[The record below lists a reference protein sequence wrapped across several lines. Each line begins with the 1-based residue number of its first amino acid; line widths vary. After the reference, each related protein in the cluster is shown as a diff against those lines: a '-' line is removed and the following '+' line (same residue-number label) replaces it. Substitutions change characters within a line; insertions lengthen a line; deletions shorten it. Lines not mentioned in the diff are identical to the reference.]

1 MRVRYIP
8 YFLCFV
14 LLALSAFGQ
23 HEKPVQPLEFNRDI
37 RPILSDRC
45 YFCHGPDSS
54 NRKTKLR
61 LDREEDAR
69 ADLGKGRFGIV
80 PGSPEQSE
88 IYKRIT
94 STSKAL
100 RMPPSYLGHDA
111 LPADDV
117 EKIRRWIAEG
127 GTYQPHWAF
136 VPPRKQDAAEVSHAA
151 WSASA
156 IDRILYARLRR
167 EGLEP
172 RQEADKR
179 TLLRRVT
186 LDLTGLPP
194 TPHEADAFVADTSS
208 KAYERVVDRLLATP
222 RYAERMA
229 IRWLESARYADTNGY
244 QTDGPREMW
253 KWRDWVIESFHRNQP
268 FDEFTVEQLAGD
280 LLPEATLA
288 QRIATGFHRNHR
300 TSAEGGIV
308 NEEFRVEYV
317 ADRAETT
324 GTVWLGLTVGC
335 ARCHDHKFDPIP
347 QRDFYSL
354 FAFFNNVP
362 ERGFVWNFGNEP
374 PTVLAPTRQQ
384 QQHLDALTSQA
395 EDKAHAVEQARGNL
409 SAQRETWETSL
420 SASRANARQPT
431 GRQPGDWQ
439 PSAAM
444 ALHWSLESPD
454 VGKPLRCETTRAE
467 SADCGA
473 APATLVTAP
482 GRFGQALHFDGKGFL
497 EMESSPR
504 FNYRDPFTFS
514 LWMSPEESSP
524 GEANMGI
531 LSQGE
536 DDFEGQQHGLY
547 LLDGKVRLHSTFR
560 WSDLGMRLETKRRVK
575 PGHWTHLAVT
585 YDGSMLAK
593 GVRIYVNGEPWETE
607 VLFDQHLWPIDS
619 KEPWRIGAAGG
630 MRFRG
635 ALDEI
640 RIYQRALS
648 QAEVSALSTAE
659 NLHTIAAIPS
669 GRRSAHQQAKLRLAY
684 ERQFSPAPFRALLAE
699 ADSAHGELAAFRASI
714 PTTMVMQEQPGIRE
728 TFVLQRGAYDAPGE
742 KVSAATP
749 SALPPMPAN
758 LPRNRLGLARWI
770 VSRDNPLT
778 ARVAVNRLWAMLFGT
793 GIVKTVEDFGSQ
805 GEWPVHPELLDW
817 LAVEFMDSGWD
828 IKHIL
833 KQMVMSAAYRQDS
846 RVTPELLERDP
857 ENRLLARGP
866 RFRLPAEMIR
876 DQALA
881 VAGLLVERQG
891 GPPVK
896 PYQPPGL
903 WQELAGGQGY
913 QEDEGEGLYRRS
925 LYTYWR
931 RTVAPPMMVNF
942 DAATRETCVVHQVR
956 TNTPLQALN
965 LMNDVTFLE
974 AARHLASHMLKK
986 TGEGDEAALREGFL
1000 RTLGRAPRSTEQ
1012 DVLQAALHRY
1022 SAYYGQHPEDASRF
1036 LASGKSPAE
1045 PWADTAQ
1052 HAAYMALASIL
1063 LNLDET
1069 VTKE

>member
-1 MRVRYIP
+1 MNRKCAWVIVIAAF
-8 YFLCFV
+8 FL
-14 LLALSAFGQ
+14 AGRPGAGQ
-23 HEKPVQPLEFNRDI
+23 EAAPRAGLEFNRDV

-45 YFCHGPDSS
+45 FFCHGPDSS

-61 LDREEDAR
+61 LDREEDAK

-80 PGSPEQSE
+80 PGKPAESE

-94 STSKAL
+94 SSSKTL
-100 RMPPSYLGHDA
+100 RMPPAYLGHDA
-111 LPADDV
+111 LPARDV
-117 EKIRRWIAEG
+117 ETIRRWIEEG
-127 GTYQPHWAF
+127 AAYEPHWAF
-136 VPPRKQDAAEVSHAA
+136 APPVKREPPAVEDAGWART
-151 WSASA
+151 A
-156 IDRILYARLRR
+156 IDRFLHERLRR
-167 EGLEP
+167 EGLQP
-172 RQEADKR
+172 RPEADKR
-179 TLLRRVT
+179 TLIRRVT

-194 TPHEADAFVADTSS
+194 SPAEVDAFLADQSPE
-208 KAYERVVDRLLATP
+208 AYERVVDRLLASP

-229 IRWLESARYADTNGY
+229 IRWLEAARYADTNGY

-253 KWRDWVIESFHRNQP
+253 KWRDWVIAAFHRNMPYDQ
-268 FDEFTVEQLAGD
+268 FTVEQLAGD
-280 LLPEATLA
+280 LLPAPTLD
-288 QRIATGFHRNHR
+288 QQIATGFHRNHR

-374 PTVLAPTRQQ
+374 PTILAPTSAQQ
-384 QQHLDALTSQA
+384 ERLDGMTRLLARAEEALQQSRENLEPWRRKWEAS
-395 EDKAHAVEQARGNL
+395 VARGK
-409 SAQRETWETSL
+409 
-420 SASRANARQPT
+420 PV
-431 GRQPGDWQ
+431 DWQ
-439 PSAAM
+439 PQEQLVA
-444 ALHWSLESPD
+444 HWQLARMRE
-454 VGKPLRCETTRAE
+454 GKPLACTVSRAE
-467 SADCGA
+467 AADCGA
-473 APATLVTAP
+473 TAATLPRAAMT
-482 GRFGQALHFDGKGFL
+482 GGDALRFDGKAYL
-497 EMESSPR
+497 ELEAAPA

-514 LWMSPEESSP
+514 VWMQPE
-524 GEANMGI
+524 GGDMGI
-531 LSQGE
+531 LSKGE

-547 LLDGKVRLHSTFR
+547 LLDGKVRLHATFR
-560 WSDLGMRLETKRRVK
+560 WSDLGMRLETKRRVE
-575 PGHWTHLAVT
+575 PGKWTHVAVS
-585 YDGSMLAK
+585 YDGSMLAS
-593 GVRIYVNGEPWETE
+593 GVRVYVNGEPWETH
-607 VLFDQHLWPIDS
+607 VLFDQHLWPIDT
-619 KEPWRIGAAGG
+619 KEPWRVGAAGG

-635 ALDEI
+635 LMREV
-640 RIYQRALS
+640 RLYQRPLAAEEVAAL
-648 QAEVSALSTAE
+648 ATTA
-659 NLHTIAAIPS
+659 NLRELAAIPVE
-669 GRRSAHQQAKLRLAY
+669 RRSAAQEAKLRLAY
-684 ERQFSPAPFRALLAE
+684 EHAFGPAAFREMVTGRVRLQR
-699 ADSAHGELAAFRASI
+699 ELAAYRATI
-714 PTTMVMQEQPGIRE
+714 PTTMVMREQPGIRD
-728 TFVLQRGAYDAPGE
+728 TFVLERGAYDAPGA
-742 KVSAATP
+742 KVEAATP
-749 SALPPMPAN
+749 SALPPMAED
-758 LPRNRLGLARWI
+758 LPRNRLGLAKWI
-770 VSRDNPLT
+770 ASRENPLT
-778 ARVAVNRLWAMLFGT
+778 ARVAVNRWWAMLFGT

-817 LAVEFMDSGWD
+817 LAVEFMESGWNV
-828 IKHIL
+828 KHIL

-881 VAGLLVERQG
+881 VSGLLVDKQG

-903 WQELAGGQGY
+903 WQELAGGKGY
-913 QEDEGEGLYRRS
+913 EEDEGEGLYRRS

-974 AARHLASHMLKK
+974 AARHLASHMMRRMEAGQDAAL
-986 TGEGDEAALREGFL
+986 GEGFRRTLAREPQPHEAATLRKALARFEG
-1000 RTLGRAPRSTEQ
+1000 
-1012 DVLQAALHRY
+1012 
-1022 SAYYGQHPEDASRF
+1022 YYQQHPEEAVTF
-1036 LASGKSPAE
+1036 LATGKSRVE
-1045 PWADTAQ
+1045 PWSNPAQ
-1052 HAAYMALASIL
+1052 HAAYMAVASIL

>member
-1 MRVRYIP
+1 MRLRW
-8 YFLCFV
+8 FHLLLS
-14 LLALSAFGQ
+14 LLAAASALCAQDGGAI
-23 HEKPVQPLEFNRDI
+23 PLEYNRDI

-61 LDREEDAR
+61 LDREEDAK
-69 ADLGKGRFGIV
+69 ADLGKGRYGIV
-80 PGSPEQSE
+80 PGDPERSE

-94 STSKAL
+94 STSKTL
-100 RMPPSYLGHDA
+100 RMPPSYLGHEA
-111 LPADDV
+111 LPARDI
-117 EKIRRWIAEG
+117 ETIRRWIVEG
-127 GTYQPHWAF
+127 AAYQPHWAF
-136 VPPRKQDAAEVSHAA
+136 VPPVRRTPPQVDDDAGAA
-151 WSASA
+151 WAASA
-156 IDRILYARLRR
+156 IDRFLLARLRK
-167 EGLEP
+167 EGLRP
-172 RQEADKR
+172 RGETDKR

-194 TPHEADAFVADTSS
+194 TPAEVDAFLADNQPR
-208 KAYERVVDRLLATP
+208 AYERVVDRLFSSPA
-222 RYAERMA
+222 YAERMA
-229 IRWLESARYADTNGY
+229 IRWLEAARYADTNGY

-253 KWRDWVIESFHRNQP
+253 KWRDWVIDAFGRNTP
-268 FDEFTVEQLAGD
+268 FDQFTVEQLAGD
-280 LLPEATLA
+280 LLPAPTLP
-288 QRIATGFHRNHR
+288 QQIATGFHRNHR

-354 FAFFNNVP
+354 FAFFNQAP

-374 PTVLAPTRQQ
+374 PTMLAP
-384 QQHLDALTSQA
+384 DA
-395 EDKAHAVEQARGNL
+395 
-409 SAQRETWETSL
+409 AQRQRLDGLTGALAAKRHVLERERATLVAKQKAWERSL
-420 SASRANARQPT
+420 AAARPT
-431 GRQPGDWQ
+431 DWQ
-439 PSAAM
+439 PSDGLAA
-444 ALHWSLESPD
+444 HWTLDNAREEDANAKVLACAVS
-454 VGKPLRCETTRAE
+454 RAE
-467 SADCGA
+467 RPDCGA
-473 APATLVTAP
+473 VEATLEVHP
-482 GRFGQALHFDGKGFL
+482 GRHGNALHFDGKAYL
-497 EMESSPR
+497 ELATQPR
-504 FNYRDPFTFS
+504 FNYRDPFTLS
-514 LWMSPEESSP
+514 VWMKPEA
-524 GEANMGI
+524 GEMGI

-560 WSDLGMRLETKRRVK
+560 WSDLGLRLETKRRVT
-575 PGHWTHLAVT
+575 PGEWTHLAVT
-585 YDGSMLAK
+585 YDGSMLAA
-593 GVRIYVNGEPWETE
+593 GVRIYVNGERWETD

-619 KEPWRIGAAGG
+619 KEPWRVGAAGG

-635 ALDEI
+635 LLDEV
-640 RIYQRALS
+640 RVHQRSLSAEEAAAL
-648 QAEVSALSTAE
+648 AVPTAL
-659 NLHTIAAIPS
+659 NGLAAIPAS
-669 GRRSAHQQAKLRLAY
+669 QRTAMQLAKLRLGY
-684 ERQFSPAPFRALLAE
+684 EAEFAPAPFRRLIGEEAE
-699 ADSAHGELAAFRASI
+699 AARALETFRATV
-714 PTTMVMQEQPGIRE
+714 PTTMVMRDAPGIRE
-728 TFVLQRGAYDAPGE
+728 TFVLERGAYDAPGE
-742 KVSAATP
+742 KVTAATP
-749 SALPPMPAN
+749 SALPPMPEG

-778 ARVAVNRLWAMLFGT
+778 ARVTVNRLWAMLFGT

-805 GEWPVHPELLDW
+805 GEWPLHPELLDW

-828 IKHIL
+828 LKHIV
-833 KQMVMSAAYRQDS
+833 KQMVMSAAYRRDS

-881 VAGLLVERQG
+881 ASGLLVEKQG

-903 WQELAGGQGY
+903 WQELAGGKGY
-913 QEDEGEGLYRRS
+913 EEDDGEGLYRRS

-974 AARHLASHMLKK
+974 AARHLASRMLDRV
-986 TGEGDEAALREGFL
+986 GEGEDAALREGYYRVLAREPKAKEMEAL
-1000 RTLGRAPRSTEQ
+1000 RRALGHYQRHYAGAPGEAR
-1012 DVLQAALHRY
+1012 L
-1022 SAYYGQHPEDASRF
+1022 F
-1036 LASGKSPAE
+1036 LAAGKSGLRAWP
-1045 PWADTAQ
+1045 DVAQ
-1052 HAAYMALASIL
+1052 HAAYMAVASIV
-1063 LNLDET
+1063 LNLDEA